1 MSFRLIRLQSWQAA
15 RGLKLALRLI
25 RGRRQSPKTQAE
37 HQREQTTYQTG
48 SNPKMLSALKH
59 NKQTIKKKTAMNR
72 FLKNKTRKMLAMASI
87 LMFAVSCSQ
96 DIENE
101 TSGTD
106 ITGGS
111 TSSEVKL
118 QFTTGPATRG
128 TMYDEIGAMPDD
140 SKFSV
145 YGYSCKGGFD
155 KMGTAPNFIA
165 NGEASKDGTV
175 TVDDAVKHYN
185 SQEPYVQLAAVY
197 PKLEGNNSLQKT
209 GVDQYSLT
217 YDIGASDDA
226 TLHKDLM
233 IGKTNVEV
241 KAQEEQQPATITL
254 HHALTAV
261 NFAIGDK
268 CPTGY
273 EIAGI
278 EMQGL
283 AAKGTCELK
292 FSGDT
297 PTFNWTPSDTKEL
310 ISLKWPK
317 YEGVSST
324 TVTPNKTTQVNRT
337 QVTGVK
343 TDGKRDNL
351 TIFMIP
357 QQLGADAKAVIW
369 LKKDNGLYRQSSPN
383 NDKDHR
389 AAVKKITIN
398 LAAVKAW
405 QPGQAVVYGID
416 EQLEDADL
424 RYRFNLS
431 KPVVES
437 KPGDDGL
444 STATFNLNSYRY
456 TYYGTVSKF
465 TRDAYTAL
473 QTYQIVK
480 YAYEDEAGM
489 PHETVT
495 NELPDW
501 ITLSVTPKKDYGR
514 VTASYNMAVKVD
526 HTKANYPAG
535 IKKLFIT
542 FKQDASEQAERTVE
556 ITGLQPKASN

>member
-1 MSFRLIRLQSWQAA
+1 
-15 RGLKLALRLI
+15 
-25 RGRRQSPKTQAE
+25 
-37 HQREQTTYQTG
+37 
-48 SNPKMLSALKH
+48 
-59 NKQTIKKKTAMNR
+59 MNR
-72 FLKNKTRKMLAMASI
+72 FLNRQKQLMLAMAGV
-87 LMFAVSCSQ
+87 LMLTVSCSQ
-96 DIENE
+96 DVDNE
-101 TSGTD
+101 LGTTD
-106 ITGGS
+106 ANGGKVG
-111 TSSEVKL
+111 SEVKL
-118 QFTTGPATRG
+118 QFATNAATTTRG
-128 TMYDEIGAMPDD
+128 TMYDNIGVMPDD

-155 KMGTAPNFIA
+155 QMGNTLNFIA
-165 NGEASKDGTV
+165 NGEASKSGTV
-175 TVDDAVKHYN
+175 TVGGAAKYYN
-185 SQEPYVQLAAVY
+185 RAEPYVQLVGVY
-197 PKLEGNNSLQKT
+197 PYLQGENKLEKT
-209 GVDQYSLT
+209 GIDKYSLT
-217 YDIGASDDA
+217 YDLGANIDA
-226 TLHKDLM
+226 TQHKDLM
-233 IGKTNVEV
+233 LGKTNVEV
-241 KAQEEQQPATITL
+241 QAEGEQQPATITL

-283 AAKGTCELK
+283 AAKGTCEVT
-292 FSGDT
+292 FNDDM
-297 PTFNWTPSDTKEL
+297 PTFNWTPSDTKEN
-310 ISLKWPK
+310 IRLKWPK
-317 YEGVSST
+317 YEGVRYN

-369 LKKDNGLYRQSSPN
+369 LKKDDGLYRSQSPN
-383 NDKDHR
+383 KDTDHR
-389 AAVKKITIN
+389 APIKKLTIN

-405 QPGQAVVYGID
+405 KPGQVVVYRID
-416 EQLEDADL
+416 EELKDADL
-424 RYRFNLS
+424 QYKFYLS
-431 KPVVES
+431 KSTVTS
-437 KPGDDGL
+437 NPGDDGL
-444 STATFNLNSYRY
+444 SEATFKLNSYRY
-456 TYYGTVSKF
+456 TYYGAVDKF

-514 VTASYNMAVKVD
+514 STAYYYMAVKVD
-526 HTKANYPAG
+526 HTKASYPES
-535 IKKLFIT
+535 IKTLFIT
-542 FKQDASEQAERTVE
+542 FKQDNSNMPECTME
-556 ITGLQPKASN
+556 ITNLQPKASN